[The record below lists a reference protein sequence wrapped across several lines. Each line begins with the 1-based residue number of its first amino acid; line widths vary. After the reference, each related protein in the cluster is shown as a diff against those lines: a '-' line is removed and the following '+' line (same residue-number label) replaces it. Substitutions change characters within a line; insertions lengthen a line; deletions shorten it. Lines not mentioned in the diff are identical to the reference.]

1 MENLTHTLVGLM
13 MARCGLE
20 KTTVRG
26 AGMMMLAANAPDVDA
41 VFWFNRLHYLD
52 YHRGY
57 LHSFACAPAV
67 ALLPM
72 LLVRAKFSWQSYAAA
87 LAGVL
92 SHLLLDYT
100 NPYGI
105 QLLLPFSHRRL
116 MLDIT
121 NIADVWIWAIL
132 FVGLLVPLF
141 LRALRHGADSLGS
154 PRATWA
160 WIALTTLV
168 TYEGARF
175 AMHAKAVEMVASHM
189 YNGAAPLEAIAV
201 PADFTH
207 PLRWRGIARGSGF
220 ATIVPMDV
228 QEAYDP
234 SLEVTYVESPSAGAV
249 AAARELPEFQT
260 IIRFSQAPFWKTTP
274 VSGGTLVEL
283 LDLRYGTPDKPGFAF
298 VSSVISTA
306 AARTVR

>member
-52 YHRGY
+52 YHRSY
-57 LHSFACAPAV
+57 AHSFAFMPIM

-72 LLVRAKFSWQSYAAA
+72 VLVRANFSWKAYGAAI
-87 LAGVL
+87 AGVL

-132 FVGLLVPLF
+132 FIGLLVPLLLAR
-141 LRALRHGADSLGS
+141 LRRGNSTQWPRVTS
-154 PRATWA
+154 PRLVWA
-160 WIALTTLV
+160 WVALSALV

-175 AMHAKAVEMVASHM
+175 ALHAKAVEMLESRT
-189 YNGAAPLEAIAV
+189 YGGAAPTQTIAV
-201 PADFTH
+201 PADFVR
-207 PLRWRGIARGSGF
+207 PARWKGIARSPGLV
-220 ATIVPMDV
+220 TIVPLDV
-228 QEAYDP
+228 EEAYN
-234 SLEVTYVESPSAGAV
+234 ESREAHYLDNAPQEIV
-249 AAARELPEFQT
+249 AEARKLPDFQT
-260 IIRFSQAPFWKTTP
+260 MMRFSQAPFWKVTP
-274 VSGGTLVEL
+274 ALEGYQVEL
-283 LDLRYGTPDKPGFAF
+283 MDLRYGTPDNPGFAV
-298 VSSVISTA
+298 VSKI
-306 AARTVR
+306 VR